1 MSQEITFCNQT
12 ISNANQRIEKKKLN
26 YTQKLDRNE
35 SEEIISSLE
44 KNDGLNRKHLQTKKY
59 KEI

>member
-12 ISNANQRIEKKKLN
+12 ISKANQRIVKKKLN
-26 YTQKLDRNE
+26 YTEKLDRNE

-44 KNDGLNRKHLQTKKY
+44 KNDELNRKHLQTKKY